1 MGGGSDSSSEEEKVE
16 EKKEAIEVDE
26 AAVLTHAIQQT
37 LSQRQTVVGLL
48 LMEENKS
55 LATKVDKQ
63 MSEKL
68 VQTVMMDLIVNIFSQ
83 NLENYNDVVLQIR
96 SS

>member
-1 MGGGSDSSSEEEKVE
+1 
-16 EKKEAIEVDE
+16 
-26 AAVLTHAIQQT
+26 
-37 LSQRQTVVGLL
+37 
-48 LMEENKS
+48 MEENKS

-63 MSEKL
+63 MSERL

>member
-37 LSQRQTVVGLL
+37 LSQRQTVFGLL

-63 MSEKL
+63 MSERL